1 MTARFLL
8 DRLYRRARD
17 FCRADTGN
25 VALTFAIAIVPIIGM
40 VGAAVDYSRA
50 AATRTAMQA
59 AVDTTALMLSKVAST
74 ETDLQGKAC
83 EYFFALRA
91 MEPRCPSD
99 HITAT
104 YTTEGGS
111 HVVVSATDVVN
122 TDFMGVLGIKTIDI
136 GVQSQVKWG
145 NTRLR
150 VALVLDN
157 TPSMNS
163 DGKLDALKT
172 ATVNLIDQLSKAATH
187 DGDVYVSIVPFNTD
201 VNMGAENYDK
211 NWIYWGTA
219 TGPNPQDPTKSDNSS
234 WDAQNGSCSIS
245 GKSPRNT
252 CEAAGTCSISGKTTQ
267 TSCQSAGSCSISG
280 NNTQSACQSAHTC
293 SKSPSHN
300 NTQSKCTNA
309 GGAWTVGV
317 WTAGVWTPKNHNTWS
332 GCVKDREKSPTAYN
346 TMNTTPS
353 GTTTLFPAEPSDNKY
368 PSKTYCSGSVMP
380 QTYNWTALK
389 DKVSGMTTS
398 LMTNTTIGLV
408 HGWQTLTDGVPY
420 DPPAIDTT
428 SEIKTQ
434 KVIIFLTDGDN
445 TQDRWSSSSSSSSID
460 DRMKAAC
467 ANAKADN
474 ITIFTILVLEGNESL
489 LQNCASPDDALPK
502 GPKYFKLTAA
512 DQIVTTFQQI
522 GTALSNL
529 RIAQ

>member
-1 MTARFLL
+1 MTARSLL

-59 AVDTTALMLSKVAST
+59 AVDTTALMLSKIAST

-91 MEPRCPSD
+91 MEPQCPSD
-99 HITAT
+99 KITAT

-111 HVVVSATDVVN
+111 QVVVSATDVVN
-122 TDFMGVLGIKTIDI
+122 TDFMGVVGIKTIDI

-150 VALVLDN
+150 VALALDN

-163 DGKLDALKT
+163 AGKLDALKT
-172 ATVNLIDQLSKAATH
+172 ATTNLITQLSKAATH
-187 DGDVYVSIVPFNTD
+187 DGDIYISIVPFSTD
-201 VNMGAENYDK
+201 VNMGAGNYSQS
-211 NWIYWGTA
+211 WI
-219 TGPNPQDPTKSDNSS
+219 S
-234 WDAQNGSCSIS
+234 WDAWNEVNGTCSNTSYTKKSTCEDVKNGRCSIS
-245 GKSPRNT
+245 GKTSQSS
-252 CEAAGTCSISGKTTQ
+252 CGTCSISGNN
-267 TSCQSAGSCSISG
+267 SQSTCESDGQCSLSG
-280 NNTQSACQSAHTC
+280 KKNNTASGCRQ
-293 SKSPSHN
+293 N
-300 NTQSKCTNA
+300 
-309 GGAWTVGV
+309 GGTWTTGR
-317 WTAGVWTPKNHNTWS
+317 WTAGTWTRNTWTVKDPS
-332 GCVKDREKSPTAYN
+332 KWGGCVQDRDNSPTAYN

-353 GTTTLFPAEPSDNKY
+353 GTTAKFEADPADNKY
-368 PSKTYCSGSVMP
+368 PGTSYCTSEVTK
-380 QTYNWTALK
+380 QTYAWSTLK
-389 DKVSGMTTS
+389 DKIDNMSTS
-398 LMTNTTIGLV
+398 LYTNTTIGLV
-408 HGWQTLTDGVPY
+408 HAWQTLTDGAPY

-434 KVIIFLTDGDN
+434 KIIIFLTDGEN
-445 TQDRWSSSSSSSSID
+445 TQDRWNCDSTYPAACTGRTKDKTAID